1 MRIELQI
8 YPAGDMEVTTIP
20 GIDSHPDH
28 GERPI
33 QVHLTEG
40 DTLHLTEEQGES
52 LFGQLGNAQK
62 VIGRDRTEQGHKTE
76 GGPAE

>member
-8 YPAGDMEVTTIP
+8 YPEGDLAVYTRP
-20 GIDSHPDH
+20 GTDSHPDH

-33 QVHLTEG
+33 TIHLSDD

-52 LFGQLGNAQK
+52 LFGKLGNAQK
-62 VIGRDRTEQGHKTE
+62 VIGQHRRDQQTE
-76 GGPAE
+76 GGPTE